1 MYRVV
6 LVDDEVSV
14 LRELQGAVDWTKYE
28 MEICGAFCSAMEALA
43 FFETDTAD
51 IIISDISMPVMDGI
65 SMARKLRAE
74 RPKIQILFLSAYED
88 FSYAREAL
96 RLGIHNYLLKPID
109 ALELGTALDRLVQAL
124 RDDHQTKEYV
134 HSLEQKAEINEN
146 LLKEKFFQWLISRN
160 TELSNAVLRTK
171 FDFYHIPYSTQIY
184 RVLILELIPQQDDFF
199 PEDFFYLTL
208 KHHVEMALDDYE
220 NYYLFNDAVG
230 TTVRLCILFELLS
243 REYDLNYDMDLVV
256 RKLKDTI
263 RFGMGLECC
272 AGCGSIFAGIA
283 NIRKSYLEAAYAL
296 KHNTFCGQDTAVV
309 YENIMRDA
317 KDVAFDQ
324 QNLRAEILAR
334 LRCLDM
340 PAICQRLKKL
350 SLTFRQ
356 GNLPFEYIRL
366 AYIDLTISGVLFLRE
381 TEYSLADVF
390 GKDFD
395 PIEFMSDQRS
405 LKKCEESLEEYFQRI
420 VDFLCTGKLNPHYNL
435 TKNVIAEIEN
445 NISDPE
451 LSVRQLAKEFYIN
464 EDHLSVIFK
473 KIIGMPLK
481 KYIIEKRMLCAKESI
496 DSGHHMVGEVAQS
509 VGFSDALYF
518 SKCFKK
524 RFGITPSEYIAR
536 QRRGVQ

>member
-435 TKNVIAEIEN
+435 AKNVIAEIEN

-451 LSVRQLAKEFYIN
+451 LSVRQLAKEFY
-464 EDHLSVIFK
+464 
-473 KIIGMPLK
+473 
-481 KYIIEKRMLCAKESI
+481 
-496 DSGHHMVGEVAQS
+496 
-509 VGFSDALYF
+509 
-518 SKCFKK
+518 
-524 RFGITPSEYIAR
+524 
-536 QRRGVQ
+536 

>member
-230 TTVRLCILFELLS
+230 TTVRLCILFELPS

-283 NIRKSYLEAAYAL
+283 NIRKSYLEAAYA
-296 KHNTFCGQDTAVV
+296 
-309 YENIMRDA
+309 
-317 KDVAFDQ
+317 
-324 QNLRAEILAR
+324 
-334 LRCLDM
+334 
-340 PAICQRLKKL
+340 
-350 SLTFRQ
+350 
-356 GNLPFEYIRL
+356 
-366 AYIDLTISGVLFLRE
+366 
-381 TEYSLADVF
+381 
-390 GKDFD
+390 
-395 PIEFMSDQRS
+395 
-405 LKKCEESLEEYFQRI
+405 
-420 VDFLCTGKLNPHYNL
+420 
-435 TKNVIAEIEN
+435 
-445 NISDPE
+445 
-451 LSVRQLAKEFYIN
+451 
-464 EDHLSVIFK
+464 
-473 KIIGMPLK
+473 
-481 KYIIEKRMLCAKESI
+481 
-496 DSGHHMVGEVAQS
+496 
-509 VGFSDALYF
+509 
-518 SKCFKK
+518 
-524 RFGITPSEYIAR
+524 
-536 QRRGVQ
+536 

>member
-1 MYRVV
+1 M
-6 LVDDEVSV
+6 
-14 LRELQGAVDWTKYE
+14 
-28 MEICGAFCSAMEALA
+28 
-43 FFETDTAD
+43 
-51 IIISDISMPVMDGI
+51 
-65 SMARKLRAE
+65 
-74 RPKIQILFLSAYED
+74 SAYED

-230 TTVRLCILFELLS
+230 TTVRLCILFELPS

-340 PAICQRLKKL
+340 SAICQRLKKL

-381 TEYSLADVF
+381 TEYSLVDVF

-420 VDFLCTGKLNPHYNL
+420 VDFLCTGK
-435 TKNVIAEIEN
+435 
-445 NISDPE
+445 S
-451 LSVRQLAKEFYIN
+451 
-464 EDHLSVIFK
+464 
-473 KIIGMPLK
+473 
-481 KYIIEKRMLCAKESI
+481 
-496 DSGHHMVGEVAQS
+496 
-509 VGFSDALYF
+509 
-518 SKCFKK
+518 
-524 RFGITPSEYIAR
+524 
-536 QRRGVQ
+536 